1 MSRRPNTVEEVDD
14 EPVLV
19 EESIAVNDEFKTAR
33 IKGTWTM
40 YWGSDIY
47 EFVDGTRYR
56 LPALLWEYLRQNG
69 NIYDTL

>member
-47 EFVDGTRYR
+47 EFVDGHRYR
-56 LPALLWEYLRQNG
+56 LPALLWEYLRQSG